1 MRNSM
6 SFSTADLATLAN
18 SVTTTKTKA
27 SSNGK
32 NAQYY
37 KERME
42 AHIADLATSTD
53 VNVRKA
59 VVSSL
64 NASATCLKSVL
75 AGETNGEVI
84 GIILTHPNL
93 SKTVKAAYVKANTAL
108 VQSIIESADV
118 QEDEPTDDQ
127 EDDQSLTEQE
137 VSDALNA

>member
-1 MRNSM
+1 MSNSM
-6 SFSTADLATLAN
+6 SFSTADLSALAN
-18 SVTTTKTKA
+18 SVSATKTKA

-42 AHIADLATSTD
+42 SHIADLATSNN

-64 NASATCLKSVL
+64 NASATCLKGVL
-75 AGETNGEVI
+75 ANEAEGEVI

-93 SKTVKAAYVKANTAL
+93 SKTVKAAYVKANTSL
-108 VQSIIESADV
+108 VQSIIESADDQV
-118 QEDEPTDDQ
+118 DEPTDEQ
-127 EDDQSLTEQE
+127 TISEQE